1 MHDFS
6 AVLNNGEEISLKKF
20 EGHPCIVVNVASK
33 WGATDS
39 EYKALNELHEQ
50 FGKRD
55 PPLKILAF
63 PCNQFGKQ
71 EPGSD
76 ADIKKFVENK
86 GFQGELFQK
95 IEVNGDNAH
104 PLYKWMKSQKNGSGT
119 LGNNIKWN
127 FTKFVIDQKG
137 QVVSREGVP
146 KSSHKLGPQIEKLFE
161 TPF

>member
-1 MHDFS
+1 MVFQTKIRIRVH
-6 AVLNNGEEISLKKF
+6 LN
-20 EGHPCIVVNVASK
+20 
-33 WGATDS
+33 
-39 EYKALNELHEQ
+39 ALFK

-104 PLYKWMKSQKNGSGT
+104 PLYKWMKSQKVEI
-119 LGNNIKWN
+119 NNLN
-127 FTKFVIDQKG
+127 F
-137 QVVSREGVP
+137 
-146 KSSHKLGPQIEKLFE
+146 
-161 TPF
+161 